1 MVRNYKPTNINNMSG
16 KSKTIKGGPKNI
28 ASNNKRKTIAAKQA
42 RTNKNITNQA
52 TSLQKILRRI
62 LERKTI

>member
-28 ASNNKRKTIAAKQA
+28 ARGNKKTTIAAKQA
-42 RTNKNITNQA
+42 RTNIIN
-52 TSLQKILRRI
+52 TSELTTVQNILRRI
-62 LERKTI
+62 LKRKTI

>member
-1 MVRNYKPTNINNMSG
+1 MQKKFNL
-16 KSKTIKGGPKNI
+16 KSKSIKGGPKNI
-28 ASNNKRKTIAAKQA
+28 ASGNKKTTIAAKQA

-52 TSLQKILRRI
+52 TSLQKILKRI